1 MKKTDLAFVGL
12 SLLTIQGV
20 AQTKPAHPN
29 FVIII
34 GDDCSYSDLNLYGG
48 KNTKNT
54 NINALA
60 KEGMMF
66 TNCFQASAM
75 SSPTR
80 HCLYTG
86 VYPVRNGAYPNH
98 TFCYDTIASFV
109 QYFRPAGYRT
119 ALYGKQHVA
128 PQTVFCYDYLGDYS
142 DGKMDFDKIKNYIN
156 GDKSSPFFLVVASHE
171 SHSPWTVGDPSQW
184 DPDKIALPPHLVDT
198 ERTRKQFVKYLAEVE
213 VLDSQVGEVVKILK
227 ENGVYDNTVVMFL
240 SEQGN
245 SFPFAKWTCY
255 NQGLHS
261 AMIVTYPPE
270 IKPNTVSDALVEY
283 VDVLP
288 TFLNIAGIEA
298 NPGQLDGKSFYPVL
312 QQKTDEHK
320 TYTFGIQTTRG
331 IIAGSEYYGIR
342 LAATKQ
348 YRYIRNLTPDAEF
361 KNVST
366 GEKNMVWQSW
376 KLAAQKT
383 PFAAKRVHDYQYR
396 PAEELYDIVNDPY
409 EFKNLAHNPKY
420 ATIKKELSDA
430 LEQWMLQQGD
440 KGQETEMK
448 ALERQPKNAKGED

>member
-1 MKKTDLAFVGL
+1 MTAA
-12 SLLTIQGV
+12 TT
-20 AQTKPAHPN
+20 ARPN

-48 KNTKNT
+48 KNAKTP

-60 KEGMMF
+60 KESMMF
-66 TNCFQASAM
+66 NYCFQAAPM

-128 PQTVFCYDYLGDYS
+128 PRKVFDYDYLGDYS
-142 DGKMDFDKIKNYIN
+142 DGKMDFDKLKNYIA
-156 GDKSSPFFLVVASHE
+156 DASSSPFFMVVASHE
-171 SHSPWTVGDPSQW
+171 SHSPWNVGDPSQW
-184 DPDKIALPPHLVDT
+184 DPDKIVLPPHLVDT
-198 ERTRKQFVKYLAEVE
+198 KETRKAFVRYLAEVE
-213 VLDSQVGEVVKILK
+213 VLDSQVGNVVKILK
-227 ENGVYDNTVVMFL
+227 ETGAYNNTVLVFL

-261 AMIVTYPPE
+261 AMLVSYPPK
-270 IKPNTVSDALVEY
+270 IKPNTVSNALVEY
-283 VDVLP
+283 VDILP
-288 TFLNIAGIEA
+288 TFLDIAGIEA
-298 NPGQLDGKSFYPVL
+298 KADRLDGKSFYPAL
-312 QQKTDEHK
+312 LQKTDEHK
-320 TYTFGIQTTRG
+320 TFTFGIQTTRG
-331 IIAGSEYYGIR
+331 VISGSEYYGIR
-342 LAATKQ
+342 SAANRQ

-361 KNVST
+361 KNTATKGVLW
-366 GEKNMVWQSW
+366 KSW
-376 KLAAQKT
+376 NTAARKDDFAAQ
-383 PFAAKRVHDYQYR
+383 RVHDYCYR

-409 EFKNLAHNPKY
+409 EMKNLAANP
-420 ATIKKELSDA
+420 AFAAIKNELSAA
-430 LEQWMLQQGD
+430 LDSWMLQQGD

-448 ALERQPKNAKGED
+448 AFERQVKNMED

>member
-1 MKKTDLAFVGL
+1 MKKTNLSLIGL

-34 GDDCSYSDLNLYGG
+34 GDDCSYSDLKLYGG
-48 KNTKNT
+48 QNTKNP

-66 TNCFQASAM
+66 NECFQAAPM

-98 TFCYDTIASFV
+98 TFCYDTISSFV

-128 PQTVFCYDYLGDYS
+128 PKTVFSYDYLGDYT
-142 DGKMDFDKIKNYIN
+142 DGEMDFNKIKKYITD
-156 GDKSSPFFLVVASHE
+156 DKSSPFFLVVASHE

-184 DPDKIALPPHLVDT
+184 DADKIKLPPHLVDT
-198 ERTRKQFVKYLAEVE
+198 EKTRNQFIKYLAEVE
-213 VLDSQVGEVVKILK
+213 VLDSQVGNVVKILK
-227 ENGVYDNTVVMFL
+227 ETGMYDNTVVMFL

-270 IKPNTVSDALVEY
+270 IKPNTKSNALVEY

-288 TFLNIAGIEA
+288 TFLDIAGIKA
-298 NPGQLDGKSFYPVL
+298 KPGQLDGKSFYPVL

-331 IIAGSEYYGIR
+331 IFQGSKYYGIR
-342 LAATKQ
+342 SAATKQ

-361 KNVST
+361 DNVST
-366 GEKNMVWQSW
+366 GAKNQVWQSW
-376 KLAAQKT
+376 KLAAQKK
-383 PFAAKRVHDYQYR
+383 PFAAQRVHDYQYR
-396 PAEELYDIVNDPY
+396 PAEELYDIVNDPW
-409 EFKNLAHNPKY
+409 EFRNLADDPKF
-420 ATIKKELSDA
+420 AAIKKELSDA
-430 LEQWMLQQGD
+430 MDLWMLQQGD

-448 ALERQPKNAKGED
+448 ALERQSKDMSEGD

>member
-1 MKKTDLAFVGL
+1 MKKTNLSLIGL
-12 SLLTIQGV
+12 SLLAIEGV
-20 AQTKPAHPN
+20 AQIKPVHPN

-48 KNTKNT
+48 QNTKT
-54 NINALA
+54 PNINALA

-66 TNCFQASAM
+66 NYCFQAAAM

-98 TFCYDTIASFV
+98 TFCYDSINSFV

-128 PQTVFCYDYLGDYS
+128 PQSVFCYDYLGEYS
-142 DGKMDFDKIKNYIN
+142 DGKMDFNKIENYITS
-156 GDKSSPFFLVVASHE
+156 DKSSPFFLVVASHE

-184 DPDKIALPPHLVDT
+184 EPDKIVLPPHLVDT
-198 ERTRKQFVKYLAEVE
+198 EKTRMQFVKYLAEVE
-213 VLDSQVGEVVKILK
+213 VLDSQVGNVVKILK
-227 ENGVYDNTVVMFL
+227 ETGMYDNTVVMFL

-270 IKPNTVSDALVEY
+270 IKPNTTSDALVEY

-288 TFLNIAGIEA
+288 TFLDIAGIKVKQE
-298 NPGQLDGKSFYPVL
+298 QLDGKSFYPVL

-342 LAATKQ
+342 SAATKQ

-361 KNVST
+361 DNVETGAKNL
-366 GEKNMVWQSW
+366 VWQSW
-376 KLAAQKT
+376 KIAAQNK
-383 PFAAKRVHDYQYR
+383 PFAARRVHDYQHR

-409 EFKNLAHNPKY
+409 EFKNLADNPKY
-420 ATIKKELSDA
+420 AAIKKELSNA
-430 LEQWMLQQGD
+430 LDQWMLQQGD

-448 ALERQPKNAKGED
+448 ALERQNKDKGDGD